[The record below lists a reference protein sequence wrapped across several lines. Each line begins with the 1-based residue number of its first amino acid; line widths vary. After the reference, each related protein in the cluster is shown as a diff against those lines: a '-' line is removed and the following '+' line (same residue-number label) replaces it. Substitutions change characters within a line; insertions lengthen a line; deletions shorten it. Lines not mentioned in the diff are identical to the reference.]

1 MEGCLHKLVLVVA
14 AVASREPLERW
25 VFNVQRD
32 EDADAALAG
41 ARCVPCFGKRRTRL
55 PDSSRRG
62 GHGTPAHTRAAHP
75 PLRRAR
81 KKLAHK

>member
-41 ARCVPCFGKRRTRL
+41 SGRVPCF
-55 PDSSRRG
+55 P
-62 GHGTPAHTRAAHP
+62 RAACA
-75 PLRRAR
+75 AR
-81 KKLAHK
+81 

>member
-41 ARCVPCFGKRRTRL
+41 GGRVPCFVTRRLRQL
-55 PDSSRRG
+55 
-62 GHGTPAHTRAAHP
+62 TP
-75 PLRRAR
+75 RRAR
-81 KKLAHK
+81 HASFARAVHPPRRRATRRLAHK